1 MAAAD
6 GPAELHP
13 TPSLDQ
19 VVVTAGSNQLLHLV
33 ADTLL
38 DPGDI
43 VLAAAP
49 SYFVFM
55 ATLANV
61 VRGRWAWKSTPR
73 ACAPRHWRK
82 NWIAGTRPANWPA

>member
-1 MAAAD
+1 M
-6 GPAELHP
+6 
-13 TPSLDQ
+13 
-19 VVVTAGSNQLLHLV
+19 VITAGSNQLLHLV

-55 ATLANV
+55 AALANV
-61 VRGRWAWKSTPR
+61 GARTIGVAADEQGIVPEALEDQLAHCT
-73 ACAPRHWRK
+73 AP
-82 NWIAGTRPANWPA
+82 ASWPA